1 LTPFVAEA
9 PFSLF
14 DWEPFNPSSN
24 KQVIERLWDSGWKP
38 IEKTDGYIDALKKKN
53 YDKLDHYQKYGWK
66 ISETNL
72 ATLPEDA
79 PEAPRK
85 LAQWLIYKNRL
96 ATLQQ
101 WFNAYSEASHRIHG
115 HFNGIGSW
123 SHRKAH
129 DNPNMANVPSPVRRD
144 GKSNPY
150 GKEFRALWTVPEGKR
165 LIGCDAAGI
174 QFRIFA
180 HYANDQALI
189 NAIVNGSSETQDD
202 IHYQNWRIA
211 GDICRSRDVIKTFGY
226 AWILGAGV
234 GQVSS
239 IFGCTK
245 PQAVQVMER
254 FQKAYPGYAKLKN
267 EIIPSDVRNGYFTG
281 FDGRI
286 VFCDS
291 AHKMPAGYLQTGETV
306 VMKLACQIWQE
317 RLKKEKINYKLVN
330 DVHDEWQTEVD
341 NDEELCQYVSEVQA
355 DSIRIAGEEL
365 NLNCPMKGSIKKPGL
380 TWYDTH

>member
-1 LTPFVAEA
+1 
-9 PFSLF
+9 
-14 DWEPFNPSSN
+14 
-24 KQVIERLWDSGWKP
+24 
-38 IEKTDGYIDALKKKN
+38 
-53 YDKLDHYQKYGWK
+53 
-66 ISETNL
+66 
-72 ATLPEDA
+72 
-79 PEAPRK
+79 
-85 LAQWLIYKNRL
+85 
-96 ATLQQ
+96 
-101 WFNAYSEASHRIHG
+101 
-115 HFNGIGSW
+115 
-123 SHRKAH
+123 
-129 DNPNMANVPSPVRRD
+129 
-144 GKSNPY
+144 
-150 GKEFRALWTVPEGKR
+150 
-165 LIGCDAAGI
+165 
-174 QFRIFA
+174 
-180 HYANDQALI
+180 
-189 NAIVNGSSETQDD
+189 
-202 IHYQNWRIA
+202 
-211 GDICRSRDVIKTFGY
+211 
-226 AWILGAGV
+226 
-234 GQVSS
+234 
-239 IFGCTK
+239 
-245 PQAVQVMER
+245 MER